1 PRDSREQS
9 SLEAGATRSPLGRRS
24 LPRPARPAA
33 VYAPQRI
40 EAQHSSC
47 QKRKERHENKRSAR
61 AAPTAFGRHRGG
73 DRLGIHVRGFF
84 DALWCSRLA
93 EGIQLQPRN
102 NALWHARRILQS
114 QLDLPRCGIGKKIAR
129 NLL

>member
-1 PRDSREQS
+1 M
-9 SLEAGATRSPLGRRS
+9 AA
-24 LPRPARPAA
+24 ARYHDLLDLAA
-33 VYAPQRI
+33 VYAPHRI

-73 DRLGIHVRGFF
+73 DRLGIHVRGFI

-93 EGIQLQPRN
+93 EGIQLQLRN

-129 NLL
+129 NLLGRSSLGRDVISCPPVFS